1 MRSTLFLHIL
11 FFSLA
16 IIAVVILSLSFF
28 GFINPTI
35 PINTRNILLIILFF
49 FSTALIAFLIS
60 SRYIQPINQI
70 SEQINNPS
78 KLTETFKKSHFLPAE
93 IKQIFLSI
101 LKYQSKNNDIQTG
114 YLADRKMFT
123 SILANMND
131 GLLITTEDGNVSII
145 NKTVRQIFGLE
156 QDDLIGYSLAE
167 VLRNHKVNELW
178 QKCALSKQQ
187 EMTSFE
193 TSPQKSSIQ
202 CIATPLDPELPGN
215 ILFLFQDLTR
225 MRQLEIIRRDFVSN
239 VSHELR
245 TPLASLKLITETLQ
259 EGALQD
265 PPAAKKFLRQ
275 MDCEVDNLTQMVEE
289 LLELSRV
296 ESGQVPLE
304 KQWVKPCLLIQM
316 AGERMVMQ
324 AERAELKFS
333 FQCDEN
339 LPNIFIDSPRL
350 SRALVNLLHNAIKFT
365 PSGGKVEV
373 SAYQKDNNI
382 IFFVKDSGVGIPQ
395 KDLERIFE
403 RFYKSDPSRSN
414 RGTGLGLSI
423 SKHLVEA
430 HDGKI
435 WAERNPQFGSTIKF
449 TIPIGQ
455 HI

>member
-1 MRSTLFLHIL
+1 MRSTLFLHI
-11 FFSLA
+11 FFLSLA
-16 IIAVVILSLSFF
+16 VIAATVLTLSIL

-35 PINTRNILLIILFF
+35 PINTRNILIIILLLFF
-49 FSTALIAFLIS
+49 IAFIAFLIS
-60 SRYIQPINQI
+60 SRFIRPIQLI
-70 SEQINNPS
+70 SEQIDNSS
-78 KLTETFKKSHFLPAE
+78 KLTETLYKNHFLPAE
-93 IKQIFLSI
+93 IKQIVISI
-101 LKYQSKNNDIQTG
+101 LKYQSKNKDIQTG
-114 YLADRKMFT
+114 YLANKKMFT

-131 GLLITTEDGNVSII
+131 GILITNEDGNVSMI
-145 NKTVRQIFGLE
+145 NRAVRQIFGLE

-202 CIATPLDPELPGN
+202 CIATPMDPELPGN
-215 ILFLFQDLTR
+215 ILFLFQDITR
-225 MRQLEIIRRDFVSN
+225 IRQLEIIRRDFVIN

-245 TPLASLKLITETLQ
+245 TPLAAIKLITETLQ
-259 EGALQD
+259 ESALQD

-275 MDCEVDNLTQMVEE
+275 MDGEVDNLIQMVEE
-289 LLELSRV
+289 LLELSRI

-304 KQWVKPCLLIQM
+304 KHWVKPYRLIQM
-316 AGERMVMQ
+316 AGERMVLQ
-324 AERAELKFS
+324 AERVGLEFS
-333 FQCDEN
+333 FQCDED
-339 LPNIFIDSPRL
+339 LPDIFIDSPRL

-373 SAYQKDNNI
+373 SAYQKENNI
-382 IFFVKDSGVGIPQ
+382 VFFVKDSGVGIPQ

-414 RGTGLGLSI
+414 HGTGLGLSI

-430 HDGKI
+430 HGGKI
-435 WAERNPQFGSTIKF
+435 WAERNPQFGSTIHF
-449 TIPIGQ
+449 FIPIDQ
-455 HI
+455 YI

>member
-1 MRSTLFLHIL
+1 MRSTLFLHI
-11 FFSLA
+11 FFLSL
-16 IIAVVILSLSFF
+16 VVIAATVFTLSIF

-35 PINTRNILLIILFF
+35 PTNTRNILIIIILLFF
-49 FSTALIAFLIS
+49 IAFIAFLIS
-60 SRYIQPINQI
+60 SRFIRPIQLI
-70 SEQINNPS
+70 SEQIDNSS
-78 KLTETFKKSHFLPAE
+78 KLTETLYKNHFLPAE
-93 IKQIFLSI
+93 IKQIVISI
-101 LKYQSKNNDIQTG
+101 LKYQSKNKDIQTG
-114 YLADRKMFT
+114 YLANKKMFT

-131 GLLITTEDGNVSII
+131 GILITNEDGNVSMI
-145 NKTVRQIFGLE
+145 NRAVRQIFGLE

-202 CIATPLDPELPGN
+202 CIATPMDPELPGN
-215 ILFLFQDLTR
+215 ILFLFQDITR
-225 MRQLEIIRRDFVSN
+225 IRQLEIIRRDFVIN

-245 TPLASLKLITETLQ
+245 TPLAAIKLITETLQ

-275 MDCEVDNLTQMVEE
+275 MDGEVDNLIQMVEE
-289 LLELSRV
+289 LLELSRI

-304 KQWVKPCLLIQM
+304 KHWVKPYRLIQM
-316 AGERMVMQ
+316 AGERMVLQ
-324 AERAELKFS
+324 AERAGLEFS

-339 LPNIFIDSPRL
+339 LPDIFIDSPRL

-365 PSGGKVEV
+365 PSGGKVEI
-373 SAYQKDNNI
+373 SAFQEENDI
-382 IFFVKDSGVGIPQ
+382 VFFVKDSGVGIPL

-430 HDGKI
+430 HGGKI
-435 WAERNPQFGSTIKF
+435 WAERNPQFGSTIQF
-449 TIPIGQ
+449 FIPIDQ

>member
-1 MRSTLFLHIL
+1 MRSTLFLHI
-11 FFSLA
+11 FIFSLA
-16 IIAVVILSLSFF
+16 VIAATILSLSFF
-28 GFINPTI
+28 GFINPTV
-35 PINTRNILLIILFF
+35 PANARNIFLVILLLFSIAF
-49 FSTALIAFLIS
+49 IAFLIS
-60 SRYIQPINQI
+60 SRYIRPIQLI
-70 SEQINNPS
+70 SEQIDNPS
-78 KLTETFKKSHFLPAE
+78 KLTETFYKTHFLPAE
-93 IKQIFLSI
+93 IKQILVSI

-114 YLADRKMFT
+114 YLANRKMFT

-131 GLLITTEDGNVSII
+131 GIIITNEEGNVSMI
-145 NKTVRQIFGLE
+145 NRSARQIFNLE
-156 QDDLIGYSLAE
+156 QDKMIGYSLAK

-193 TSPQKSSIQ
+193 TSPQKSFFQ

-225 MRQLEIIRRDFVSN
+225 IRQLEIIRRDFVIN

-245 TPLASLKLITETLQ
+245 TPLASIKIIAETLQ
-259 EGALQD
+259 ESALQD

-275 MDCEVDNLTQMVEE
+275 MDGEVDNLTQMVEE
-289 LLELSRV
+289 LLELSRI

-304 KQWVKPCLLIQM
+304 KHWVKPCQLIQI

-324 AERAELKFS
+324 AERAGLEFS
-333 FQCDEN
+333 FHCDEN

-350 SRALVNLLHNAIKFT
+350 SRALVNLMHNAIKFT
-365 PSGGKVEV
+365 PSGGKIET
-373 SAYQKDNNI
+373 SAYQEENNI
-382 IFFVKDSGVGIPQ
+382 FFFVKDSGIGIPQ
-395 KDLERIFE
+395 KDIERIFE

-435 WAERNPQFGSTIKF
+435 WAERNPQFGSTIQF
-449 TIPIGQ
+449 YIPIDQ
-455 HI
+455 YI

>member
-1 MRSTLFLHIL
+1 MRSTLFLHI
-11 FFSLA
+11 FFLSLA
-16 IIAVVILSLSFF
+16 VIAATVFTLSIF

-35 PINTRNILLIILFF
+35 PINTRNILIIIILLFF
-49 FSTALIAFLIS
+49 IAFIAFLIS
-60 SRYIQPINQI
+60 SRFIRPIQLI
-70 SEQINNPS
+70 SEQIDNSS
-78 KLTETFKKSHFLPAE
+78 KLTETLYKNHFLPAE
-93 IKQIFLSI
+93 IKQIVISI
-101 LKYQSKNNDIQTG
+101 LKYQSKNKDIQTG
-114 YLADRKMFT
+114 YLANQKMFT

-131 GLLITTEDGNVSII
+131 GILITNEDGNVSMI
-145 NKTVRQIFGLE
+145 NRAVRQIFGLE

-202 CIATPLDPELPGN
+202 CIATPMDPELPGN
-215 ILFLFQDLTR
+215 ILFLFQDITR
-225 MRQLEIIRRDFVSN
+225 IRQLEIIRRDFVIN

-245 TPLASLKLITETLQ
+245 TPLAAIKLITETLQ

-275 MDCEVDNLTQMVEE
+275 MDGEVDNLIQMVEE
-289 LLELSRV
+289 FLELSRI

-304 KQWVKPCLLIQM
+304 KHWVKPYRLIQM
-316 AGERMVMQ
+316 VGERMVLQ
-324 AERAELKFS
+324 AERAGLEFS
-333 FQCDEN
+333 FQCDED
-339 LPNIFIDSPRL
+339 LPDIFIDSPRL
-350 SRALVNLLHNAIKFT
+350 SHALVNLLHNAIKFT

-373 SAYQKDNNI
+373 SAYQKENNI
-382 IFFVKDSGVGIPQ
+382 VFFVKDSGVGIPQ

-414 RGTGLGLSI
+414 LGTGLGLSI

-430 HDGKI
+430 HGGKI
-435 WAERNPQFGSTIKF
+435 WAERNPQFGSTIQF
-449 TIPIGQ
+449 FIPIDQ